1 MTKNKEY
8 IGKGKDGCMDDSM
21 FVGLDIGTT
30 KIACII
36 GERDSSGLLKI
47 VGVGVSPSD
56 GLRKG
61 VVVNIDKTVRSV
73 QKAVEEAELMAGV
86 DVDSVWVG
94 IAGDHIRAINSKGVV
109 AISREDNEISE
120 LDEIRAIDAAKAVSI
135 PMDREILH
143 VIPQE
148 FVVDEQKGIKDPKGM
163 CGVRLETQVHI
174 ITGAVT
180 SAQNIFKSVD
190 KAGLKVIDLV
200 LEPLASCYS
209 VLEKDEK
216 ELGVALIDMGGGTTD
231 IAIYFDESI
240 RHTAVVGLGGKNV
253 TSDIAIGIRTP
264 IDRAEEI
271 KKQYG
276 CCYAPFVKANE
287 YISVPGVG
295 GREQREVSKSVLA
308 SIIEPRMEEILSLA
322 LREIKRTEYA
332 DMLGAG
338 VVLTGGG
345 SLMEGVQE
353 LAEKVFDMPVK
364 LGVPRG
370 FGGLTEAAK
379 SPVHS
384 TGVGLCMYGMGES
397 SKKMQ
402 GKKNLGGEDNF
413 KRIYDR
419 MKTWVKDFF

>member
-1 MTKNKEY
+1 MEENV
-8 IGKGKDGCMDDSM
+8 I
-21 FVGLDIGTT
+21 VGLDIGTT

-36 GERDSSGLLKI
+36 SEVDSNGELKI
-47 VGVGVSPSD
+47 IGVGVHPSD

-61 VVVNIDKTVRSV
+61 VVVNIDKTVRSI

-94 IAGDHIRAINSKGVV
+94 IAGDHIRAINSRGVV
-109 AISREDNEISE
+109 AISRDDNEITE
-120 LDEIRAIDAAKAVSI
+120 LDVLRAKDAAKAVSI

-148 FVVDEQKGIKDPKGM
+148 YVVDEQKGIKDPIGM

-180 SAQNIFKSVD
+180 SAQNIYKSVD

-216 ELGVALIDMGGGTTD
+216 ELGVALVDMGGGTTD

-264 IDRAEEI
+264 IERAEEI

-276 CCYAPFVKANE
+276 CAYSSLVKGNE

-295 GREQREVSKSVLA
+295 GREQREVSKAVLA
-308 SIIEPRMEEILSLA
+308 SIIEPRLEEILSLTF
-322 LREIKRTEYA
+322 REIKRTEYA

-338 VVLTGGG
+338 IVLTGGA
-345 SLMEGVQE
+345 SMMEGIQE
-353 LAEKVFDMPVK
+353 LAEKVFMMPVK
-364 LGVPRG
+364 LGVPSG

-379 SPVHS
+379 SPIHA
-384 TGVGLCMYGMGES
+384 TGVGLCMYGLEQM
-397 SKKMQ
+397 KNRK
-402 GKKNLGGEDNF
+402 GKKSLGGEDNF
-413 KRIYDR
+413 KKIFDK
-419 MKTWVKDFF
+419 MKSWVKEFF

>member
-1 MTKNKEY
+1 MN
-8 IGKGKDGCMDDSM
+8 DNV

-36 GERDSSGLLKI
+36 SELDPSGELKI
-47 VGVGVSPSD
+47 VGVGVSQSD

-61 VVVNIDKTVRSV
+61 VVVNIDKTVRSI

-86 DVDSVWVG
+86 DVDAVWVG
-94 IAGDHIRAINSKGVV
+94 IAGDHIRAINSRGVV
-109 AISREDNEISE
+109 AISRDNNEISE
-120 LDEIRAIDAAKAVSI
+120 LDVIRAIDAAKAVSI

-148 FVVDEQKGIKDPKGM
+148 YVVDDQKGIKDPIGM

-180 SAQNIFKSVD
+180 SAQNIYKSVD

-200 LEPLASCYS
+200 LEPLASCYA

-216 ELGVALIDMGGGTTD
+216 ELGVALVDMGGGTTD

-264 IDRAEEI
+264 IERAEEI
-271 KKQYG
+271 KRQFG
-276 CCYAPFVKANE
+276 CAYSPLLKGTE

-295 GREQREVSKSVLA
+295 GREQREVSKAVLS
-308 SIIEPRMEEILSLA
+308 SIIEPRIEEILSLA

-345 SLMEGVQE
+345 ALMDGIQE
-353 LAEKVFDMPVK
+353 LSEKVFEMPVK
-364 LGVPRG
+364 IGVPSG

-379 SPVHS
+379 SPVHA
-384 TGVGLCMYGMGES
+384 TGVGLCMYGMEQTLS
-397 SKKMQ
+397 RK
-402 GKKNLGGEDNF
+402 GKKITGSDDNF
-413 KRIYDR
+413 KRIFDK
-419 MKTWVKDFF
+419 MKIWVKEFF

>member
-1 MTKNKEY
+1 MEDNTF
-8 IGKGKDGCMDDSM
+8 I
-21 FVGLDIGTT
+21 GLDIGTT

-36 GERDSSGLLKI
+36 SELGANDELKI

-61 VVVNIDKTVRSV
+61 VVVNIDKTVHSI
-73 QKAVEEAELMAGV
+73 QKAVEEAELMAGI
-86 DVDSVWVG
+86 DVESVYVG

-109 AISREDNEISE
+109 AISRQDNEITE
-120 LDEIRAIDAAKAVSI
+120 LDVVRAIDAAKAVSI

-148 FVVDEQKGIKDPKGM
+148 FIVDDQKGIKDPIGM

-180 SAQNIFKSVD
+180 SAQNIYRSVE
-190 KAGLKVIDLV
+190 KAELKVRDLV
-200 LEPLASCYS
+200 LEPLASSYA

-216 ELGVALIDMGGGTTD
+216 ELGVALVDMGGGTTD

-264 IDRAEEI
+264 IERAEEI
-271 KKQYG
+271 KKEHG
-276 CCYAPFVKANE
+276 CAYSPLVKADQF
-287 YISVPGVG
+287 ISVPGVG
-295 GREQREVSKSVLA
+295 GREQREVSKAVLS
-308 SIIEPRMEEILSLA
+308 SIIEPRLEEILSLA

-345 SLMEGVQE
+345 ALMDGIQE
-353 LAEKVFDMPVK
+353 LAEKVFEMPVK
-364 LGVPRG
+364 IGFPTG

-379 SPVHS
+379 SPIHA
-384 TGVGLCMYGMGES
+384 TGVGLCIYGVRHGRGTKK
-397 SKKMQ
+397 SKKSF
-402 GKKNLGGEDNF
+402 GGEDSF
-413 KRIYDR
+413 KKIFEH
-419 MKTWVKDFF
+419 MKVWVKEFF

>member
-1 MTKNKEY
+1 
-8 IGKGKDGCMDDSM
+8 MDDNV

-36 GERDSSGLLKI
+36 SEQDANGELKI

-61 VVVNIDKTVRSV
+61 VVVNIDKTVRSI

-86 DVDSVWVG
+86 DVDAVWVG
-94 IAGDHIRAINSKGVV
+94 IAGDHIRAINSRGVV
-109 AISREDNEISE
+109 AISRENNEISE
-120 LDEIRAIDAAKAVSI
+120 LDVIRAIDAAKAVSI

-148 FVVDEQKGIKDPKGM
+148 FVVDDQKGIKDPIGM

-180 SAQNIFKSVD
+180 SAQNIYKSVD

-200 LEPLASCYS
+200 LEPLASCYA

-216 ELGVALIDMGGGTTD
+216 ELGVALVDMGGGTTD

-264 IDRAEEI
+264 IERAEEI

-276 CCYAPFVKANE
+276 CAYSPLVKGTE

-295 GREQREVSKSVLA
+295 GREQREVSKAVLS
-308 SIIEPRMEEILSLA
+308 SILEPRLEEILSLA

-345 SLMEGVQE
+345 SLMDGIQE
-353 LAEKVFDMPVK
+353 LSEKVFEMPVK
-364 LGVPRG
+364 LGIPTG

-379 SPVHS
+379 SPVHA
-384 TGVGLCMYGMGES
+384 TGVGLCMYGMEQM
-397 SKKMQ
+397 KNRK
-402 GKKNLGGEDNF
+402 GKKIISGDDNF
-413 KRIYDR
+413 KRILDR
-419 MKTWVKDFF
+419 MKSWVKEFF

>member
-1 MTKNKEY
+1 MNENVY
-8 IGKGKDGCMDDSM
+8 
-21 FVGLDIGTT
+21 VGLDIGTT

-36 GERDSSGLLKI
+36 AEIDSNNELKI
-47 VGVGVSPSD
+47 VGVGISASD

-61 VVVNIDKTVRSV
+61 VVVNIDKTVHSI
-73 QKAVEEAELMAGV
+73 QKAVEEAELMSGV
-86 DVDSVWVG
+86 DVDSVFVG

-109 AISREDNEISE
+109 AISRENNEITE
-120 LDEIRAIDAAKAVSI
+120 LDVIRAIDAAKAVSI

-148 FVVDEQKGIKDPKGM
+148 FIVDEQKGIKEPIGM

-180 SAQNIFKSVD
+180 SAQNIYKSVE
-190 KAGLKVIDLV
+190 KAGLKVRDLV
-200 LEPLASCYS
+200 LEPLASSYA

-231 IAIYFDESI
+231 IALYFDDSI

-253 TSDIAIGIRTP
+253 TSDIAIGMRTP

-271 KKQYG
+271 KKQFG
-276 CCYAPFVKANE
+276 CAYTPLVKNNE

-295 GREQREVSKSVLA
+295 GREQREVSKAVLA
-308 SIIEPRMEEILSLA
+308 SIIEPRLEEVLSLA

-338 VVLTGGG
+338 IVLTGGCA
-345 SLMEGVQE
+345 LMEGMQE
-353 LAEKVFDMPVK
+353 LAEKVFEMPVK
-364 LGVPRG
+364 IGYPTG

-379 SPVHS
+379 SPIHS
-384 TGVGLCMYGMGES
+384 TGVGLCMYGVKHYHD
-397 SKKMQ
+397 KK
-402 GKKNLGGEDNF
+402 GKKQTHSEDSF
-413 KRIYDR
+413 GKIFDK
-419 MKTWVKDFF
+419 MKAWVKEFF

>member
-1 MTKNKEY
+1 MEDAM
-8 IGKGKDGCMDDSM
+8 I
-21 FVGLDIGTT
+21 VGLDIGTT

-36 GERDSSGLLKI
+36 AERDETDVLKI

-61 VVVNIDKTVRSV
+61 VVVNIDKTVKSI

-86 DVDSVWVG
+86 DVESVWVG
-94 IAGDHIRAINSKGVV
+94 IAGDHIRAINSRGVV
-109 AISREDNEISE
+109 AISREDKEITDMDV
-120 LDEIRAIDAAKAVSI
+120 LRAIDAAKAVSI

-148 FVVDEQKGIKDPKGM
+148 FIVDDQKGIKDPIGM

-180 SAQNIFKSVD
+180 SAQNIFKSVE
-190 KAGLKVIDLV
+190 KAGLKVIDMV

-240 RHTAVVGLGGKNV
+240 RQTAVVALGGKNV

-271 KKQYG
+271 KRQYG
-276 CCYAPFVKANE
+276 CAYTPLVKGNE

-295 GREQREVSKSVLA
+295 GREQREVSKAVL
-308 SIIEPRMEEILSLA
+308 SEIIEPRVEEIFALA
-322 LREIKRTEYA
+322 LRELKRTEYA

-338 VVLTGGG
+338 IVLTGGG
-345 SLMEGVQE
+345 SLMEGIKE
-353 LAEKVFDMPVK
+353 LAEKVFEMPVK
-364 LGVPRG
+364 LGIPYG

-379 SPVHS
+379 SPMHA
-384 TGVGLCMYGMGES
+384 TGVGLCMYGLEQKMKLPV
-397 SKKMQ
+397 KKRPFT
-402 GKKNLGGEDNF
+402 GDDTFRKIFE
-413 KRIYDR
+413 R
-419 MKTWVKDFF
+419 MKAWVKEFF

>member
-1 MTKNKEY
+1 MEDNV
-8 IGKGKDGCMDDSM
+8 

-36 GERDSSGLLKI
+36 SELDSSGELKLI
-47 VGVGVSPSD
+47 GVGVSPSD

-61 VVVNIDKTVRSV
+61 VVVNIDKTVRSI

-86 DVDSVWVG
+86 DVDAVWVG
-94 IAGDHIRAINSKGVV
+94 IAGDHIRAINSRGVV
-109 AISREDNEISE
+109 AISRDDNEITE
-120 LDEIRAIDAAKAVSI
+120 MDVLRAIDAAKAVSI

-148 FVVDEQKGIKDPKGM
+148 FVVDDQKGIKDPIGM

-180 SAQNIFKSVD
+180 SAQNIYKSVD

-200 LEPLASCYS
+200 LEPLASCYA

-216 ELGVALIDMGGGTTD
+216 ELGVALVDMGGGTTD

-264 IDRAEEI
+264 IERAEEI

-276 CCYAPFVKANE
+276 CSYSPLVKNNE
-287 YISVPGVG
+287 FISVPGVG
-295 GREQREVSKSVLA
+295 GREQREVSRAVLS
-308 SIIEPRMEEILSLA
+308 SIIEPRMEEILSLT

-345 SLMEGVQE
+345 SLMDGVQE
-353 LAEKVFDMPVK
+353 LAEKVFEMPVK
-364 LGVPRG
+364 LGVPSG

-379 SPVHS
+379 SPIHA
-384 TGVGLCMYGMGES
+384 TGVGLCMYGMEQ
-397 SKKMQ
+397 SKNRK
-402 GKKNLGGEDNF
+402 GKKTLSGDDNF
-413 KRIYDR
+413 KKIFDR
-419 MKTWVKDFF
+419 MKTWVKEFF

>member
-1 MTKNKEY
+1 MEDN
-8 IGKGKDGCMDDSM
+8 M

-36 GERDSSGLLKI
+36 SEQDAGGELKI
-47 VGVGVSPSD
+47 IGVGVSQSD
-56 GLRKG
+56 GLCKG
-61 VVVNIDKTVRSV
+61 VVVNIDKTVHSI

-86 DVDSVWVG
+86 DVDAAWVG
-94 IAGDHIRAINSKGVV
+94 IAGDHIRAFNSSGVV
-109 AISREDNEISE
+109 AISSEDKEIGE
-120 LDEIRAIDAAKAVSI
+120 LDVARAIDQAKAISV

-148 FVVDEQKGIKDPKGM
+148 FIVDDQKGIKDPVGM

-180 SAQNIFKSVD
+180 SAQNIYRSVD

-200 LEPLASCYS
+200 LEPLASCYA
-209 VLEKDEK
+209 VLEPDEK
-216 ELGVALIDMGGGTTD
+216 ELGVVLLDMGGGTTD
-231 IAIYFDESI
+231 LAVYFDGSI

-264 IDRAEEI
+264 ISKAEEI

-276 CCYAPFVKANE
+276 CAFAPLVKSDE

-295 GREQREVSKSVLA
+295 GRDQREVSRSVLA
-308 SIIEPRMEEILSLA
+308 SIIEPRLEEILSLV

-338 VVLTGGG
+338 VVLTGGCSMMDG
-345 SLMEGVQE
+345 IQE
-353 LAEKVFDMPVK
+353 LAEKVFEMPIK
-364 LGVPRG
+364 IGMPKG
-370 FGGLTEAAK
+370 FGGLKEAAQ
-379 SPVHS
+379 SPAHA
-384 TGVGLCMYGMGES
+384 TGVGLCLFGQEVGRGQKVRKGAAVDGS
-397 SKKMQ
+397 FPKI
-402 GKKNLGGEDNF
+402 F
-413 KRIYDR
+413 DR
-419 MKTWVKDFF
+419 MKSWVKEFF

>member
-1 MTKNKEY
+1 
-8 IGKGKDGCMDDSM
+8 MDDNV

-36 GERDSSGLLKI
+36 SEMDANGELKI

-61 VVVNIDKTVRSV
+61 VVVNIDKTVRSI

-94 IAGDHIRAINSKGVV
+94 IAGDHIRAINSRGVV
-109 AISREDNEISE
+109 AISRDDNEISE
-120 LDEIRAIDAAKAVSI
+120 LDVVRAIDAAKAVSI

-148 FVVDEQKGIKDPKGM
+148 FIVDDQKGIKDPIGM

-180 SAQNIFKSVD
+180 SAQNIYKSVD

-200 LEPLASCYS
+200 LEPLASCYA

-264 IDRAEEI
+264 IERAEEI
-271 KKQYG
+271 KKQFGCAYG
-276 CCYAPFVKANE
+276 PLVKGTE

-295 GREQREVSKSVLA
+295 GREQREVSKGVLA
-308 SIIEPRMEEILSLA
+308 SIIEPRLEEILSLA

-338 VVLTGGG
+338 IVLTGGG
-345 SLMEGVQE
+345 SLMDGIQE
-353 LAEKVFDMPVK
+353 LSEKVFEMPVK
-364 LGVPRG
+364 LGIPTG

-379 SPVHS
+379 SPVHA
-384 TGVGLCMYGMGES
+384 TGVGLCMYGMEQM
-397 SKKMQ
+397 KNRK
-402 GKKNLGGEDNF
+402 GKKVMSGDDNF
-413 KRIYDR
+413 KKIFDK
-419 MKTWVKDFF
+419 MKSWVKEFF

>member
-1 MTKNKEY
+1 MN
-8 IGKGKDGCMDDSM
+8 DNV

-36 GERDSSGLLKI
+36 SEQDANGELKI

-61 VVVNIDKTVRSV
+61 VVVNIDKTVRSI

-86 DVDSVWVG
+86 DVDEVWVG
-94 IAGDHIRAINSKGVV
+94 IAGDHIRAINSRGLV
-109 AISREDNEISE
+109 AISRDNNEITD
-120 LDEIRAIDAAKAVSI
+120 LDVVRAIDAARAVSI

-148 FVVDEQKGIKDPKGM
+148 FVVDDQKGIKDPIGM

-180 SAQNIFKSVD
+180 SAQNIYKSVE
-190 KAGLKVIDLV
+190 KAGLKVVDLV

-216 ELGVALIDMGGGTTD
+216 ELGVALVDMGGGTTD

-264 IDRAEEI
+264 VERAEEI
-271 KKQYG
+271 KRQYG
-276 CCYAPFVKANE
+276 CAYSPLLKGTE

-295 GREQREVSKSVLA
+295 GREQREVSKAVLA
-308 SIIEPRMEEILSLA
+308 GIIEPRLEEILSLA
-322 LREIKRTEYA
+322 LREIKRTEYS

-345 SLMEGVQE
+345 ALMDGIQE
-353 LAEKVFDMPVK
+353 LSEKVFEMPVK
-364 LGVPRG
+364 IGVPTG

-379 SPVHS
+379 SPIHA
-384 TGVGLCMYGMGES
+384 TGVGLCMYAMEQ
-397 SKKMQ
+397 SKNRKN
-402 GKKNLGGEDNF
+402 KKSITGDDNF
-413 KRIYDR
+413 KKIFDK
-419 MKTWVKDFF
+419 MKTWVKEFF

>member
-1 MTKNKEY
+1 MEENV
-8 IGKGKDGCMDDSM
+8 I
-21 FVGLDIGTT
+21 VGLDIGTT

-36 GERDSSGLLKI
+36 SEVDSNGELKI
-47 VGVGVSPSD
+47 IGVGVHPSD

-61 VVVNIDKTVRSV
+61 VVVNIDKTVRSI

-94 IAGDHIRAINSKGVV
+94 IAGDNIRAINSRGVV
-109 AISREDNEISE
+109 AISRDDNEITE
-120 LDEIRAIDAAKAVSI
+120 LDVLRAKDAAKAVSI

-148 FVVDEQKGIKDPKGM
+148 YVVDEQKGIKDPIGM

-180 SAQNIFKSVD
+180 SAQNIYKSVD

-216 ELGVALIDMGGGTTD
+216 ELGVALVDMGGGTTD

-264 IDRAEEI
+264 IERAEEI

-276 CCYAPFVKANE
+276 CAYSPLVKGNE

-295 GREQREVSKSVLA
+295 GREQREVSKAVLA
-308 SIIEPRMEEILSLA
+308 SIIEPRLEEILSLTF
-322 LREIKRTEYA
+322 REIKRTEYA

-338 VVLTGGG
+338 IVLTGGA
-345 SLMEGVQE
+345 SMMEGIQE
-353 LAEKVFDMPVK
+353 LAEKVFMMPVK
-364 LGVPRG
+364 LGVPSG

-379 SPVHS
+379 SPIHA
-384 TGVGLCMYGMGES
+384 TGVGLCMYGFEQM
-397 SKKMQ
+397 KNRK

-413 KRIYDR
+413 KKIFDK
-419 MKTWVKDFF
+419 MKSWVKEFF

>member
-1 MTKNKEY
+1 M
-8 IGKGKDGCMDDSM
+8 CMDDNV

-36 GERDSSGLLKI
+36 SELDSNGELKI
-47 VGVGVSPSD
+47 VGVGVSPSE

-61 VVVNIDKTVRSV
+61 VVVNIDKTVRSI

-94 IAGDHIRAINSKGVV
+94 IAGDHIRAINSRGVV
-109 AISREDNEISE
+109 AISRENNEISE
-120 LDEIRAIDAAKAVSI
+120 LDVLRAIDAAKAVSI

-148 FVVDEQKGIKDPKGM
+148 YVVDDQKGIKDPIGM

-190 KAGLKVIDLV
+190 KAGLKIVDMV
-200 LEPLASCYS
+200 LEPLASCYA

-276 CCYAPFVKANE
+276 CAFSPLVKSTE
-287 YISVPGVG
+287 YLSVPGVG
-295 GREQREVSKSVLA
+295 GREQREVSKAVLS
-308 SIIEPRMEEILSLA
+308 SIIEPRLEEILSLA

-345 SLMEGVQE
+345 SLMDGIQE
-353 LAEKVFDMPVK
+353 LAEKVFEMPVK
-364 LGVPRG
+364 LGVPSG

-379 SPVHS
+379 SPIHA
-384 TGVGLCMYGMGES
+384 TGVGLCMYGVEQ
-397 SKKMQ
+397 SKKSTKGKKTMQ
-402 GKKNLGGEDNF
+402 GDDNF
-413 KRIYDR
+413 KKIFDK
-419 MKTWVKDFF
+419 MKSWVKEFF

>member
-1 MTKNKEY
+1 
-8 IGKGKDGCMDDSM
+8 MDDNV

-36 GERDSSGLLKI
+36 SEQDANGELKI

-61 VVVNIDKTVRSV
+61 VVVNIDKTVRSI
-73 QKAVEEAELMAGV
+73 QKAVEEAELMAGI

-94 IAGDHIRAINSKGVV
+94 IAGDHIRAINSRGVV
-109 AISREDNEISE
+109 AISRDNNEISE
-120 LDEIRAIDAAKAVSI
+120 LDVIRAIDAAKAVSI

-148 FVVDEQKGIKDPKGM
+148 FVVDDQKGIKDPIGM

-180 SAQNIFKSVD
+180 SAQNIYKSVD
-190 KAGLKVIDLV
+190 KAGLKAIDLV
-200 LEPLASCYS
+200 LEPLASCYA

-264 IDRAEEI
+264 IERAEEI

-276 CCYAPFVKANE
+276 CAYSPLVKGTE

-295 GREQREVSKSVLA
+295 GREQREVSKAVLS
-308 SIIEPRMEEILSLA
+308 SIIEPRLEEILSLA

-338 VVLTGGG
+338 IVLTGGG
-345 SLMEGVQE
+345 SLMDGIQE
-353 LAEKVFDMPVK
+353 LSEKVFEMPVK
-364 LGVPRG
+364 LGIPYG

-379 SPVHS
+379 SPVHA
-384 TGVGLCMYGMGES
+384 TGVGLCMYGMEQM
-397 SKKMQ
+397 KNRK
-402 GKKNLGGEDNF
+402 GKKIIGGEDNF
-413 KRIYDR
+413 KKILDK
-419 MKTWVKDFF
+419 MKSWVKEFF

>member
-1 MTKNKEY
+1 MEENV
-8 IGKGKDGCMDDSM
+8 I
-21 FVGLDIGTT
+21 VGLDIGTT

-36 GERDSSGLLKI
+36 SEVDSNGELKI
-47 VGVGVSPSD
+47 IGVGVHPSD

-61 VVVNIDKTVRSV
+61 VVVNIDKTVRSI

-94 IAGDHIRAINSKGVV
+94 IAGDHIRAINSRGVV
-109 AISREDNEISE
+109 AISRDDNEITE
-120 LDEIRAIDAAKAVSI
+120 LDVLRAKDAAKAVSI

-148 FVVDEQKGIKDPKGM
+148 YVVDEQKGIKDPIGM

-180 SAQNIFKSVD
+180 SAQNIYKSVD

-216 ELGVALIDMGGGTTD
+216 ELGVALVDMGGGTTD

-264 IDRAEEI
+264 IERAEEI

-276 CCYAPFVKANE
+276 CAYSPLVKGNE

-295 GREQREVSKSVLA
+295 GREQREVSKAVLA
-308 SIIEPRMEEILSLA
+308 SIIEPRLEEILSLTF
-322 LREIKRTEYA
+322 REIKRTEYA

-338 VVLTGGG
+338 IVLTGGA
-345 SLMEGVQE
+345 SMMEGIQE
-353 LAEKVFDMPVK
+353 LAEKVFMMPVK
-364 LGVPRG
+364 LGVPSG

-379 SPVHS
+379 SPIHA
-384 TGVGLCMYGMGES
+384 TGVGLCMYGFEQM
-397 SKKMQ
+397 KNRK

-413 KRIYDR
+413 KKIFDK
-419 MKTWVKDFF
+419 MKSWVKEFF